1 MDYNV
6 TIQMSQETINYLRD
20 GKYTLFGFKG
30 VVTSNSNAKPSI
42 WFALTPGVGEFGT
55 VTNIAWTYRCI

>member
-20 GKYTLFGFKG
+20 GKYTLFGFKSLSG
-30 VVTSNSNAKPSI
+30 NMLNRRDH
-42 WFALTPGVGEFGT
+42 L
-55 VTNIAWTYRCI
+55 